1 MSKGVTMRD
10 IAKRLNVSAVSV
22 SKAISG
28 KDGVSESVREM
39 ILKTA
44 KEMGYEYVSPKTD
57 AKEHYNVG
65 VMVSQNYFSDNA
77 FYSRLFQNLAIE
89 FGKLGYGC
97 MLEII
102 HHKNEKEGILP
113 MNAAGKMLDGL
124 IVLGPMSDA
133 CLNNILRMDTPYVFV
148 DNYSPE
154 EIMDCVVSDNLYGS
168 HVLTNYLI
176 DKGHRKIA
184 FVGEI
189 NATNSIM
196 DRYLGYLKA
205 MMQHHL
211 PIRQDYLLPDRTAD
225 GLFKEIELPDDMPE
239 AFVCNCD
246 EIAYRL
252 AEQLKKKK
260 VRIPEDVSVVGFD
273 DYIFATL
280 CTPQLTTFRVDMEEM
295 SRVAVQLMV
304 DRLKTPHKVSGRR
317 VISGEIIIRDSVADR
332 LPRG

>member
-1 MSKGVTMRD
+1 
-10 IAKRLNVSAVSV
+10 
-22 SKAISG
+22 
-28 KDGVSESVREM
+28 
-39 ILKTA
+39 
-44 KEMGYEYVSPKTD
+44 
-57 AKEHYNVG
+57 
-65 VMVSQNYFSDNA
+65 
-77 FYSRLFQNLAIE
+77 
-89 FGKLGYGC
+89 
-97 MLEII
+97 
-102 HHKNEKEGILP
+102 
-113 MNAAGKMLDGL
+113 
-124 IVLGPMSDA
+124 
-133 CLNNILRMDTPYVFV
+133 
-148 DNYSPE
+148 
-154 EIMDCVVSDNLYGS
+154 
-168 HVLTNYLI
+168 
-176 DKGHRKIA
+176 
-184 FVGEI
+184 
-189 NATNSIM
+189 
-196 DRYLGYLKA
+196 
-205 MMQHHL
+205 MQHHL

-332 LPRG
+332 